1 MSNNIE
7 SNNVSCINKELLK
20 LDDTDPR
27 KIIAIK
33 FVNEVLGPFDGND
46 GINDVEIVKKD
57 DRVAFVETWGHGYLV
72 LAKDF
77 KVSIPNFPNDNKK
90 AKDSYISYPIGHV
103 IGEEDGGLD
112 KEWKKLLG
120 WNSTFDR
127 DVCEDEDEDED
138 EEENE

>member
-7 SNNVSCINKELLK
+7 SNNGSCINSELLK

-33 FVNEVLGPFDGND
+33 FVNEVLGLFGGND

-77 KVSIPNFPNDNKK
+77 KVSIPNFPNDDKK
-90 AKDSYISYPIGHV
+90 AKDSYITYPIGYV

-120 WNSTFDR
+120 WNSTYDR
-127 DVCEDEDEDED
+127 DMVDDDDDED
-138 EEENE
+138 EEESE